1 MNKEGLPFIRIMFML
16 SCLAP
21 LFILMMIRG
30 INMDLCYDNT
40 LKLIC
45 TCFIVVPLFFVL
57 LRIIIAKQQN
67 DKLQIE
73 IKEVTQNKEYVFTYF
88 FTVLLPLYGIALT
101 NNRELYAYL
110 TAIILIFLILF
121 RLNLYYTNIFFILFK
136 YNVYVIKPNNYIIL
150 SKKELTPN
158 SIIVPYRLSNSVYII
173 L

>member
-1 MNKEGLPFIRIMFML
+1 MFML